1 MTASMGF
8 ILISLCNGERAA
20 GGGKL
25 AKYAYY
31 AYYPLILALMALW
44 VRLYQAP

>member
-1 MTASMGF
+1 MK
-8 ILISLCNGERAA
+8 CWEVRAA

>member
-1 MTASMGF
+1 MGSEMC
-8 ILISLCNGERAA
+8 IRDRCNGERAA